1 MDPEIL
7 ALRTG
12 QPGKGGAEVLAGPQ
26 AASRMRPPGGHRWIS
41 WSTKRRWVG
50 LIAPLLLVVGCG
62 VEGVVPLLR
71 HPAPF
76 PSHALRSTFHVP

>member
-41 WSTKRRWVG
+41 WPTN
-50 LIAPLLLVVGCG
+50 PLLLVVGCG

-76 PSHALRSTFHVP
+76 PSHALRSTFHFP